1 MTNDEGRT
9 SKKVLSPG
17 NGSGSALP
25 GHHHLRS
32 EVVVEGPKGEKLYDN
47 QLTRVP
53 SYMAVAAAAVASRES
68 CLEDITARIEL
79 QSSDSLPVGQPTTT
93 TDSMFRSD
101 AGLFDMA

>member
-9 SKKVLSPG
+9 SKKVLSPE

-25 GHHHLRS
+25 GYHHLRT
-32 EVVVEGPKGEKLYDN
+32 EVVVEGPKGEKLYGN

-53 SYMAVAAAAVASRES
+53 SYMAAAAVASRES
-68 CLEDITARIEL
+68 CLEDIIARIEL

-93 TDSMFRSD
+93 NSMFRSNS
-101 AGLFDMA
+101 GLFDMA